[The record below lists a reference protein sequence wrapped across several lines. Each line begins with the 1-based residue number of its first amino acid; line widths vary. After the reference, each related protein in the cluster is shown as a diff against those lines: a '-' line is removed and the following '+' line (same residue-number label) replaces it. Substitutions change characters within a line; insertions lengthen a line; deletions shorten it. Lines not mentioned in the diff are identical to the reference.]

1 MGDGETRDVGFLG
14 DLGGLGGLGSGRT
27 PPQRRSGFRLRMAF
41 ALDVVGYGARTVLQ
55 EQQVER
61 RLQRLVDATL
71 GECGLK
77 LDPEIVEH
85 RWTGDGINAV
95 LPADIDPTVILPLLI
110 RSLASALGAD
120 NAQSA
125 DRIRLRMSVSAG
137 LIERHAAGFSGQL
150 IVDINRLVDSPA
162 LRQAL
167 ADAPACDLAVAM
179 SDHVYAMVIGPGYA
193 GIPDSQF
200 SPMNV
205 VAKEFS
211 ATAWLWLSGRQWS
224 QPAYLPLTPADPAYV
239 GGYRVYAR
247 LGGGAAGQVYLGGPA
262 GPAGSSWPAG
272 QNAGARFDPGGGPT
286 PQWAAVKVFDQ
297 TLTADAD
304 TRRRLAAGA
313 LAASVLVDPHLAS
326 VIASDTAAARPWAVS
341 ALVRGPS
348 LADAVTQTG
357 PLPPAAVGWT
367 ALGLARAIAT
377 LHRAE
382 LTHRAVTPS
391 NVLLGGHGPM
401 LTDFGVNR
409 AALAHGPGSF
419 AEDVF
424 LLGCTLCYAATGRP
438 PWSDWPA
445 GPLPLGPLPLGPGEP
460 RGDPDL
466 TGLPAELTRI
476 VAGCLDPDPGARPSA
491 DRLVDWLA
499 TAADQRPRSWLP
511 DAVSARLRDYQELPP
526 PRPASWPRFRRPR

>member
-1 MGDGETRDVGFLG
+1 MGF
-14 DLGGLGGLGSGRT
+14 
-27 PPQRRSGFRLRMAF
+27 GFRLRMAF

-61 RLQRLVDATL
+61 RLRRLVDATL
-71 GECGLK
+71 SECGLK
-77 LDPEIVEH
+77 LDPEVVEH

-95 LPADIDPTVILPLLI
+95 LPVDIDPTVILPLLI

-120 NAQSA
+120 NARSA
-125 DRIRLRMSVSAG
+125 DRIRMRMSVGAG
-137 LIERHAAGFSGQL
+137 LIERHPAGFSGQL
-150 IVDINRLVDSPA
+150 IVDINRLVDSLA

-167 ADAPACDLAVAM
+167 ADAPACDLAVAI
-179 SDHVYAMVIGPGYA
+179 SDQVYAMVIRPGYP
-193 GIPDSQF
+193 GIPDGQF

-211 ATAWLWLSGRQWS
+211 ATAWLWLSNRQWS
-224 QPAYLPLTPADPAYV
+224 EPAYLPLTPADPAYV

-247 LGGGAAGQVYLGGPA
+247 LGGGTAGQVYLGGPIGPDAGA
-262 GPAGSSWPAG
+262 GP
-272 QNAGARFDPGGGPT
+272 DPGGGPT

-304 TRRRLAAGA
+304 ARRRLAAGA
-313 LAASVLVDPHLAS
+313 LAASVLPDPHLAS
-326 VIASDTAAARPWAVS
+326 VVASDTTAVRPWVVS
-341 ALVRGPS
+341 TLVRGPS

-382 LTHRAVTPS
+382 LAHRAVTPS
-391 NVLLGGHGPM
+391 NALLSGDGPM
-401 LTDFGVNR
+401 LTDFGVNG

-424 LLGCTLCYAATGRP
+424 LFGCTVCYAATGRP
-438 PWSDWPA
+438 FGSAGPA
-445 GPLPLGPLPLGPGEP
+445 GDL
-460 RGDPDL
+460 DL
-466 TGLPAELTRI
+466 TGLPAELTQI
-476 VAGCLDPDPGARPSA
+476 VAECLAPDPQSRPSA
-491 DRLVDWLA
+491 DRLVGWLA
-499 TAADQRPRSWLP
+499 TVADQRPRSWLP
-511 DAVSARLRDYQELPP
+511 DPITARLRDYRELPP
-526 PRPASWPRFRRPR
+526 PRPASWSRFRRPR

>member
-1 MGDGETRDVGFLG
+1 MGDGETRDVGEG
-14 DLGGLGGLGSGRT
+14 
-27 PPQRRSGFRLRMAF
+27 RSGFRLRMAF

-71 GECGLK
+71 SECGLK

-95 LPADIDPTVILPLLI
+95 LPVDIDPTVILPLLI

-120 NAQSA
+120 NARSA
-125 DRIRLRMSVSAG
+125 DRIRMRMSVSAG

-179 SDHVYAMVIGPGYA
+179 SDHVYAMVIGPGYP
-193 GIPDSQF
+193 GIPDGQF

-262 GPAGSSWPAG
+262 GPASPSWPAG
-272 QNAGARFDPGGGPT
+272 QDAGARFDPGGGPT
-286 PQWAAVKVFDQ
+286 PEWAAVKVFDQ

-313 LAASVLVDPHLAS
+313 LAASVLLDPHLAS
-326 VIASDTAAARPWAVS
+326 VIASDAAAVRPWAVS

-377 LHRAE
+377 LHRAG
-382 LTHRAVTPS
+382 LTHRAVTPG

-401 LTDFGVNR
+401 LTDFGLNGM
-409 AALAHGPGSF
+409 ALAHGPGSF

-424 LLGCTLCYAATGRP
+424 LLGCTLCFAATGRP

-445 GPLPLGPLPLGPGEP
+445 EP

-476 VAGCLDPDPGARPSA
+476 VAGCLAPDPGARPPA
-491 DRLVDWLA
+491 DRILDWLA

-511 DAVSARLRDYQELPP
+511 DAVTARLRDYQVLPP

>member
-1 MGDGETRDVGFLG
+1 MGD
-14 DLGGLGGLGSGRT
+14 
-27 PPQRRSGFRLRMAF
+27 GFRLRMGF
-41 ALDVVGYGARTVLQ
+41 ALDVVGYGARTVLR

-71 GECGLK
+71 SECGLK

-95 LPADIDPTVILPLLI
+95 LPVDIDPTVILPLLI

-120 NAQSA
+120 NARSA
-125 DRIRLRMSVSAG
+125 DRIRMRMSVSAG
-137 LIERHAAGFSGQL
+137 LIERHQAGFSGQL

-179 SDHVYAMVIGPGYA
+179 SDHVYAMVIGPGYP
-193 GIPDSQF
+193 GIPDGQF
-200 SPMNV
+200 SPMHV

-211 ATAWLWLSGRQWS
+211 ATAWLWLSCRQWS
-224 QPAYLPLTPADPAYV
+224 QPAYLPLTPADPACV

-262 GPAGSSWPAG
+262 GPAGQAGSARPAG
-272 QNAGARFDPGGGPT
+272 QDAGARFDPGGGPT
-286 PQWAAVKVFDQ
+286 PEWAAVKVFDQ
-297 TLTADAD
+297 MLTADAD

-382 LTHRAVTPS
+382 LTHRAITPS

-409 AALAHGPGSF
+409 AALTHGPGSF

-424 LLGCTLCYAATGRP
+424 LLGCTLCYAATGRA

-445 GPLPLGPLPLGPGEP
+445 GPVALGSVPLGSAEP
-460 RGDPDL
+460 PGDPDL
-466 TGLPAELTRI
+466 TGLPAELKRI
-476 VAGCLDPDPGARPSA
+476 VAGCLAPDPGSRPSA

-499 TAADQRPRSWLP
+499 TAADHRPRSWLP
-511 DAVSARLRDYQELPP
+511 DAVTARLRDYQELPP

>member
-1 MGDGETRDVGFLG
+1 MGF
-14 DLGGLGGLGSGRT
+14 
-27 PPQRRSGFRLRMAF
+27 GFRLRMAF

-61 RLQRLVDATL
+61 RLRRLVDGTL
-71 GECGLK
+71 SECGLK
-77 LDPEIVEH
+77 LDPEVVEH

-95 LPADIDPTVILPLLI
+95 LPVDIDPTVILPLLI

-125 DRIRLRMSVSAG
+125 DRIRMRMSVSAG
-137 LIERHAAGFSGQL
+137 LIERRPAGFSGQL
-150 IVDINRLVDSPA
+150 IVDVNRLVDSPA

-179 SDHVYAMVIGPGYA
+179 SDHVYAMVIGPGYP
-193 GIPDSQF
+193 GIPDGQF
-200 SPMNV
+200 SPMHV

-211 ATAWLWLSGRQWS
+211 ATAWLWLSCRQWS

-247 LGGGAAGQVYLGGPA
+247 LGGSAAGQVYLGEGA
-262 GPAGSSWPAG
+262 GAGS
-272 QNAGARFDPGGGPT
+272 DPGGGGPT
-286 PQWAAVKVFDQ
+286 PEWAAVKVFDQ
-297 TLTADAD
+297 RLTADAD

-313 LAASVLVDPHLAS
+313 LAASVLLDPHLAP
-326 VIASDTAAARPWAVS
+326 VIASDPAAARPWAVT

-367 ALGLARAIAT
+367 ALGLARALAT
-377 LHRAE
+377 LHRAG
-382 LTHRAVTPS
+382 LTHGAVTPR
-391 NVLLGGHGPM
+391 NVLLDGDGPM
-401 LTDFGVNR
+401 LTDFGLNR

-424 LLGCTLCYAATGRP
+424 QLGWTLCYAATGRA

-445 GPLPLGPLPLGPGEP
+445 GPVALGSVPLGSVPLGSAEP
-460 RGDPDL
+460 PGDPDL
-466 TGLPAELTRI
+466 TGLPAELKRI
-476 VAGCLDPDPGARPSA
+476 VAGCLAPDPGSRPSA

-511 DAVSARLRDYQELPP
+511 DAVTARLRDYQELPP

>member
-1 MGDGETRDVGFLG
+1 MGDGETRDVGEG
-14 DLGGLGGLGSGRT
+14 
-27 PPQRRSGFRLRMAF
+27 RSGFRLRMAF

-71 GECGLK
+71 SECGLK

-95 LPADIDPTVILPLLI
+95 LPVDIDPTVILPLLI

-120 NAQSA
+120 NARSA
-125 DRIRLRMSVSAG
+125 DRIRMRMSVSAG
-137 LIERHAAGFSGQL
+137 LIERHSAGFSGQL

-179 SDHVYAMVIGPGYA
+179 SDHVYAMVIGPGYP
-193 GIPDSQF
+193 GIPEGQF

-247 LGGGAAGQVYLGGPA
+247 LGGGAAGQVYLG
-262 GPAGSSWPAG
+262 
-272 QNAGARFDPGGGPT
+272 QDAGARCDPGGGGPT
-286 PQWAAVKVFDQ
+286 PEWAAVKVFDQ

-313 LAASVLVDPHLAS
+313 LAASVLLDPHLAS
-326 VIASDTAAARPWAVS
+326 VLASDTAGARPWAVS
-341 ALVRGPS
+341 VLIRGPS

-377 LHRAE
+377 LHRAG
-382 LTHRAVTPS
+382 LTHRAVTPR
-391 NVLLGGHGPM
+391 NVLLDGHGPM
-401 LTDFGVNR
+401 LTDFGLNG

-424 LLGCTLCYAATGRP
+424 QLGWTLCYAATGRP

-445 GPLPLGPLPLGPGEP
+445 GPVPLGSVPLGLVPLGLAEP
-460 RGDPDL
+460 PGDPDL

-476 VAGCLDPDPGARPSA
+476 VAGCLAPDPGSRPSA

-511 DAVSARLRDYQELPP
+511 DAVTARLRDYQELPP

>member
-1 MGDGETRDVGFLG
+1 MGD
-14 DLGGLGGLGSGRT
+14 
-27 PPQRRSGFRLRMAF
+27 GFRLRMAF

-71 GECGLK
+71 SECGLK

-95 LPADIDPTVILPLLI
+95 LPVDIDPTVILPLLI

-125 DRIRLRMSVSAG
+125 DRIRMRMSVSAG
-137 LIERHAAGFSGQL
+137 LIERHPAGFSGQL
-150 IVDINRLVDSPA
+150 IVDVNRLVDNPA

-167 ADAPACDLAVAM
+167 ADAPASDLAVAM
-179 SDHVYAMVIGPGYA
+179 SDHVYAMVIGPGYP
-193 GIPDSQF
+193 GIPEGQF
-200 SPMNV
+200 SPMHV

-262 GPAGSSWPAG
+262 DPGGSAGPAGSAG
-272 QNAGARFDPGGGPT
+272 RDAGARSDPGGGPT
-286 PQWAAVKVFDQ
+286 PEWAAVKVFDQ
-297 TLTADAD
+297 KLTADAD

-326 VIASDTAAARPWAVS
+326 VTASDTVAARPWTVS
-341 ALVRGPS
+341 TLVRGPS

-377 LHRAE
+377 LHRAG

-401 LTDFGVNR
+401 LTDFGVNG
-409 AALAHGPGSF
+409 AALARGPGSF

-424 LLGCTLCYAATGRP
+424 LLGCTLCFASTGRP

-445 GPLPLGPLPLGPGEP
+445 EP
-460 RGDPDL
+460 HGDPDL
-466 TGLPAELTRI
+466 TGLPAELRRI
-476 VAGCLDPDPGARPSA
+476 AAGCLAPDPGARPSA

-499 TAADQRPRSWLP
+499 TAAEQRPRSWLP
-511 DAVSARLRDYQELPP
+511 DAVTARLRDYQELPP

>member
-1 MGDGETRDVGFLG
+1 MGDGETRDLGEVGDVG
-14 DLGGLGGLGSGRT
+14 ARRRPAHG
-27 PPQRRSGFRLRMAF
+27 RSGFRLRMAF

-61 RLQRLVDATL
+61 RLQRLVDVTL
-71 GECGLK
+71 AECGLK

-95 LPADIDPTVILPLLI
+95 LPVDIDPTVILPLLI

-120 NAQSA
+120 NARSA
-125 DRIRLRMSVSAG
+125 DRIRMRMSVGAG
-137 LIERHAAGFSGQL
+137 LIERHSLGFSGQL

-179 SDHVYAMVIGPGYA
+179 SDHVYAMVVGPGYS
-193 GIPDSQF
+193 GIPDGQF

-262 GPAGSSWPAG
+262 GPAGPAAL
-272 QNAGARFDPGGGPT
+272 AGRAGLGLAGSGCPCGGVEAVGGGPA
-286 PQWAAVKVFDQ
+286 PEWAAVKVFDQ

-304 TRRRLAAGA
+304 ARRRLAAGA
-313 LAASVLVDPHLAS
+313 LAASVLLDPHLAS

-357 PLPPAAVGWT
+357 RLPPAAVGWT

-382 LTHRAVTPS
+382 LTHRAVTPG

-424 LLGCTLCYAATGRP
+424 LLGRTVCYAATGQP
-438 PWSDWPA
+438 AWSDWPA
-445 GPLPLGPLPLGPGEP
+445 EP
-460 RGDPDL
+460 SGDPDL
-466 TGLPAELTRI
+466 TGLPAELTQI
-476 VAGCLDPDPGARPSA
+476 VAGCLAPDPAARPSA
-491 DRLVDWLA
+491 DRLVDRLA
-499 TAADQRPRSWLP
+499 TAADRRPRAWLP
-511 DAVSARLRDYQELPP
+511 DAVTARLRDYQELPP